1 MSARSTCTSWTQ
13 LHTLWHLS
21 AQGGESKAKSNQV
34 SGRHEWQKR
43 VKARERRTK
52 RRTDTIGTREEGCK
66 LARGDCQAC
75 RKAKASQASGRH
87 AWRKH
92 VGNSKGQ
99 KRLGQGRSLW
109 GSLSVAQTGMLEAP
123 ARAGHSHAQLFIR
136 PRCWAT
142 SYIEER
148 AQCECVRECC
158 IRRTWK
164 RGEEKD

>member
-1 MSARSTCTSWTQ
+1 MK
-13 LHTLWHLS
+13 L
-21 AQGGESKAKSNQV
+21 
-34 SGRHEWQKR
+34 GRHEYD
-43 VKARERRTK
+43 VERRA
-52 RRTDTIGTREEGCK
+52 DTIGTRAGGCK

-75 RKAKASQASGRH
+75 RKTKASQASGRH

-99 KRLGQGRSLW
+99 KRLGEG
-109 GSLSVAQTGMLEAP
+109 
-123 ARAGHSHAQLFIR
+123 SHAQLFIR

-158 IRRTWK
+158 IISAHMEARGREELMTCWGNAHETLRRHRWQKLVGKAREGHNKWRADTHGTYG
-164 RGEEKD
+164 RGCKY